1 MNKGRIKILGIVII
15 FIIIVI
21 GILFNTKPYYHRY
34 RVKKELYKVHTIVN
48 THDDNFKSLELINED
63 LEKNDIFF
71 TGEQH
76 GSIKSLEMNL
86 YLTKYFVEKAGVR
99 YILYEGGYAEAQ
111 YLNNYLDT
119 GDESILDYIFEKSS
133 GTMNYTMENY
143 NLLKNIYEYNLALEK
158 DKKIMFVGIDKE
170 NPQIAIKYIKSILP
184 HKETDNQQVRIFN
197 NILYWLTQDNYLAE
211 SKIALQLI
219 RESQQDIEEYWG
231 IDYFEIE
238 YLLNNLVESEGQ
250 LFREDLLINN
260 FIKLYEH
267 LPKGK
272 YFGQFGGAHTNLH
285 PISKSL
291 ASYLQNEYENTKDKV
306 ISIEYN
312 YNNSYSFIPQGLNI
326 DSKIPEDID
335 ENFFYKDKSTILI
348 KLNYENSIYHEKDI
362 YLNSNNPEIEYYQYM
377 MLFSDSQA
385 ANKYYKE

>member
-1 MNKGRIKILGIVII
+1 
-15 FIIIVI
+15 
-21 GILFNTKPYYHRY
+21 
-34 RVKKELYKVHTIVN
+34 
-48 THDDNFKSLELINED
+48 
-63 LEKNDIFF
+63 
-71 TGEQH
+71 
-76 GSIKSLEMNL
+76 
-86 YLTKYFVEKAGVR
+86 
-99 YILYEGGYAEAQ
+99 
-111 YLNNYLDT
+111 
-119 GDESILDYIFEKSS
+119 
-133 GTMNYTMENY
+133 
-143 NLLKNIYEYNLALEK
+143 
-158 DKKIMFVGIDKE
+158 MFVGIDKE

-306 ISIEYN
+306 ISIESV
-312 YNNSYSFIPQGLNI
+312 SYTHLTLP
-326 DSKIPEDID
+326 
-335 ENFFYKDKSTILI
+335 TI
-348 KLNYENSIYHEKDI
+348 YSV
-362 YLNSNNPEIEYYQYM
+362 
-377 MLFSDSQA
+377 
-385 ANKYYKE
+385 